1 MWDVVAWKD
10 RSLLIYDTF
19 EALLTKSGKAPN
31 YFALVPGR
39 LTSVLQPFLFLEKR
53 NSWMQ
58 WMADHSHD
66 FTMTDHT
73 KNPSEDFTVS
83 RIVGHWVTLNFP
95 KRWLHQFF
103 FSKHEFFLPVLHN
116 HFYVFFFFSFKV
128 HFKIRVHI
136 IQYIGAY
143 YSWVNM
149 VLSHGKLNMNPNF
162 LYAMNKWTVWIPL

>member
-58 WMADHSHD
+58 WMADRSHD
-66 FTMTDHT
+66 FTVTDHT

-83 RIVGHWVTLNFP
+83 RIVGHRVTLNFP
-95 KRWLHQFF
+95 KR
-103 FSKHEFFLPVLHN
+103 
-116 HFYVFFFFSFKV
+116 
-128 HFKIRVHI
+128 
-136 IQYIGAY
+136 
-143 YSWVNM
+143 
-149 VLSHGKLNMNPNF
+149 
-162 LYAMNKWTVWIPL
+162 